1 MLDRSG
7 LFHHTECKEVR
18 EAEVTGKRARV
29 DASKAETL
37 DLGLEECGEHGGLR
51 RHGQRPL

>member
-18 EAEVTGKRARV
+18 EAVVTGKRGWV
-29 DASKAETL
+29 DTSTAEAL
-37 DLGLEECGEHGGLR
+37 DLGLGE
-51 RHGQRPL
+51 